1 MVNGFEEIKNRAIE
15 QSDRPETL
23 TRKEAES
30 IVRGII
36 KGNLGNLAPNLFI
49 DSVNQLL
56 EEVNGTPIT
65 ECSDNVEVGHD

>member
-1 MVNGFEEIKNRAIE
+1 MSVGFEAIKNHAID
-15 QSDRPETL
+15 QCDRPETL

-36 KGNLGNLAPNLFI
+36 KGHLGELPKNLFI

-56 EEVNGTPIT
+56 EEVNGHEYREPGNDKT
-65 ECSDNVEVGHD
+65 G